1 MILPGLQ
8 RLRSICNTSYDVI
21 LQEKQRTKG
30 ALQSDVSERIA
41 EELDCS
47 DAHEGVDMDRDVISS
62 IVDSDQLLTSVE
74 VEDICSPHIEAQAM
88 EVEVSGEETL
98 RDPDLES
105 DFHFNSEVEQ
115 HDVTVETAEEGV
127 LSMSSNGS
135 ILVSVPAKQIVRH
148 AFVKQLA
155 HAVKKLLPLDSV
167 SEAAESAASYV
178 PVLKTVARSWVVPSK
193 RIPSEHSPLAALNS
207 NSNMKYRPLSLH
219 RSKVKLLHVQSNV
232 KVAAVAP
239 VKDTAQSLLSR
250 SGKLQV
256 NDVATII
263 RESHC
268 LTFEKFKWISRMR
281 NNSME
286 F

>member
-21 LQEKQRTKG
+21 PKEEQRTKG
-30 ALQSDVSERIA
+30 ALQSDVSESIA

-62 IVDSDQLLTSVE
+62 IVDPDQLLTSVQ
-74 VEDICSPHIEAQAM
+74 VEDIEVQAM

-115 HDVTVETAEEGV
+115 HDITVETAEEGV
-127 LSMSSNGS
+127 LSVSSNGS
-135 ILVSVPAKQIVRH
+135 ILVSVPAKHIVRH

-167 SEAAESAASYV
+167 ESAASFV
-178 PVLKTVARSWVVPSK
+178 PVVKTVARSWVVPSK

-207 NSNMKYRPLSLH
+207 NSNMKCRPLSLH

-256 NDVATII
+256 NHVATII
-263 RESHC
+263 RESRC
-268 LTFEKFKWISRMR
+268 LTFGKFKWISRMR
-281 NNSME
+281 NNSMK
-286 F
+286 FQSV